1 MRQVPL
7 PIEFAPIASLVN
19 NVQRVTRNEYSSSC
33 VKCGGTDRFRLFVV
47 GKHGSPLAICL
58 RGCGYIWTPAS
69 DHKPSK
75 EEVEEWRKKQI
86 VVERARKE
94 AAERALA
101 MLQCDRMW
109 EKFYAHNNE
118 FSQNE
123 WRRRGIA
130 GSWVKYDQL
139 GLIEDYTVYRRGEE
153 PYHSPAF
160 TIPIW
165 GVGGIVQNV
174 KLRVANPRNAA
185 TDRYRT
191 FYETG
196 ASNLFVPLYDAPLGG
211 AGVLVEGEYKA
222 IVTEQTLDDINLR
235 VVGLQSKAPAPELFE
250 QLKDLEPVYILLD
263 PDASNPV
270 YDKDGKRRESAV
282 ERCVRLVGKERAR
295 IVDCPVKIDDGILEG
310 LDPRKY
316 LRMARKP

>member
-7 PIEFAPIASLVN
+7 PLEFAPIANLVN

-33 VKCGGTDRFRLFVV
+33 PKCAGTDRFRLFVV

-58 RGCGYIWTPAS
+58 RGCGYVWTPAS
-69 DHKPSK
+69 DHKPTK
-75 EEVEEWRKKQI
+75 DEIEEWRKKQI
-86 VVERARKE
+86 IVEQARKE

-130 GSWVKYDQL
+130 DSWVKYDQL
-139 GLIEDYTVYRRGEE
+139 GLIEDYTVYCHGEDS
-153 PYHSPAF
+153 YHSPAF

-165 GVGGIVQNV
+165 GVGGMVQNV
-174 KLRVANPRNAA
+174 KLRVASPRKP
-185 TDRYRT
+185 TDRYRNL
-191 FYETG
+191 YETG
-196 ASNLFVPLYDAPLGG
+196 HSNLFIPLYDVPLSG
-211 AGVLVEGEYKA
+211 AGVLVEGEFKG
-222 IVTEQTLDDINLR
+222 IKMEQALDDINLR
-235 VVGLQSKAPAPELFE
+235 VVGFQSKTPAPELFE
-250 QLKDLEPVYILLD
+250 QLKNLEPIYIWLD

-270 YDKDGKRRESAV
+270 FGKDGHRRETMV
-282 ERCVRLVGKERAR
+282 ERAARLAGKERCR
-295 IVDCPVKIDDGILEG
+295 IVDCPVKSDDGILEG

-316 LRMARKP
+316 LRMARRA